1 MKINNQSIIS
11 MDIIDTNLLS
21 SIRKIW
27 FKNGNYHS
35 ILNEPGTVT
44 LVELSVKHGVLHAD
58 VVRKRWPP
66 KKCINI
72 SISILKDFLT

>member
-1 MKINNQSIIS
+1 VKINNQSIIS
-11 MDIIDTNLLS
+11 MDIIVSNLFS

-35 ILNEPGTVT
+35 ILNETGTVT
-44 LVELSVKHGVLHAD
+44 LVELSVKHGVLNAD

-66 KKCINI
+66 KKIA
-72 SISILKDFLT
+72 

>member
-11 MDIIDTNLLS
+11 MDIIVSNLFS

-27 FKNGNYHS
+27 FKNGNYQS
-35 ILNEPGTVT
+35 ILDETGTVT

-66 KKCINI
+66 KRIA
-72 SISILKDFLT
+72 